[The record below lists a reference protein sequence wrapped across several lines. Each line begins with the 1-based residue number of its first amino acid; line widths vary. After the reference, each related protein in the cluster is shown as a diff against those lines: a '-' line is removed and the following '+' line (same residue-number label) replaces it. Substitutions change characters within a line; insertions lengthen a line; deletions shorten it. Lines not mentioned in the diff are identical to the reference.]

1 MTTLVT
7 LGETMGLLVAKEP
20 GPLPHVST
28 LQLRMAGAESNVAIG
43 ARRLGVAST
52 WIGRLGRDGIG
63 ELIERELRA
72 EGVQTQITKV
82 AAPTGLMI
90 KTART
95 SDITQV
101 TYYRANS
108 AGSQLCAD
116 DIDEELVAAASV
128 LHVTGI
134 TPALGPDPANAVQ
147 KAIEIAR
154 ANNVTVSLDLNYR
167 AALWDV
173 TTARPILR
181 ELVKLSD
188 VLFAGI
194 EEASI
199 IVPTAEPQQIAQEL
213 SALGPTQVIV
223 KLGHLGSVASIDGQS
238 HVCGIHKV
246 RVVDSVGAGD
256 AFVAGYLSELIA
268 EEPASTRLATGT
280 AAGAFAVTVPGD
292 WEGLPRRHELN
303 FLHAS
308 DAVLR

>member
-1 MTTLVT
+1 MSSLVT
-7 LGETMGLLVAKEP
+7 LGETMGLLVAREP

-43 ARRLGVAST
+43 AQRLGVPST

-72 EGVQTQITKV
+72 EGVRPHITNV

-101 TYYRANS
+101 SYYRANS
-108 AGSQLCAD
+108 AGSQLCSD
-116 DIDEELVAAASV
+116 DIDEATIAAADV
-128 LHVTGI
+128 LHVSGI
-134 TPALGPDPANAVQ
+134 TPALGLGPAGAVNT
-147 KAIEIAR
+147 AIEIAR
-154 ANNVTVSLDLNYR
+154 ANGVTVSLDLNYR

-173 TTARPILR
+173 AIARPILR

-188 VLFAGI
+188 VVFAGI

-199 IVPTAEPQQIAQEL
+199 IVPTAEPQQMAREL
-213 SALGPTQVIV
+213 STLGPTQVIV
-223 KLGHLGSVASIDGQS
+223 KLGHLGSVALVDGHS
-238 HVCGIHKV
+238 HTCGVHKV

-256 AFVAGYLSELIA
+256 AFVAGYL
-268 EEPASTRLATGT
+268 
-280 AAGAFAVTVPGD
+280 
-292 WEGLPRRHELN
+292 
-303 FLHAS
+303 
-308 DAVLR
+308 